1 MFKRAPEIAPVAA
14 TWWEEATFVTG
25 LSSGEATLLC
35 TMLTLLLYVRF
46 SGRKAM
52 KQALGEKGTRTLDIS
67 ALARVSMIKEVFTAY
82 LSAAIL
88 EPLLSIANTD
98 NGATSLELFVTVME
112 LLALIFWTYMLTD
125 AFDTSDTAASFV
137 YNKKLTV
144 KHAFLKKVPRN
155 KLDERNNLAGSF
167 SRDVAL
173 WFCLLG
179 IFSAFAGVVSH
190 RDVVHSWAVVL
201 LWTILHHNARLATS
215 WGAGYVTTLLMPSAA
230 LLPLEYCLPLM
241 GDLDIVGDD
250 EGMADWHAF
259 VKAQTG
265 INLLIVYDGCGPDA
279 PTSATRDST
288 PQKPTPST
296 TAPQKPSTPRPT
308 GPPRSAGDN

>member
-1 MFKRAPEIAPVAA
+1 MGRKAQLEIAPPEA
-14 TWWEEATFVTG
+14 WWEGTTVVAG
-25 LSSGEATLLC
+25 LSAGEAALLC
-35 TMLTLLLYVRF
+35 GLLAMLLYVRIA
-46 SGRKAM
+46 GRQAM
-52 KQALGEKGTRTLDIS
+52 KDALGAKNATRALDIS
-67 ALARVSMIKEVFTAY
+67 ALARVALVKEVFMAY
-82 LSAAIL
+82 LGAAIL
-88 EPLLSIANTD
+88 EPLLAIANTD
-98 NGATSLELFVTVME
+98 SNANGKELFVTVLE
-112 LLALIFWTYMLTD
+112 LLSLIFWFYMLTD
-125 AFDTSDTAASFV
+125 AFDTSDTAAGFV

-144 KHAFLKKVPRN
+144 KHAFLKKVPRS
-155 KLDERNNLAGSF
+155 KLDERNTLAGSL

-179 IFSAFAGVVSH
+179 IFAAFAGVVSH

-215 WGAGYVTTLLMPSAA
+215 WGAGYFTTLLMPSAA

-265 INLLIVYDGCGPDA
+265 INLLIIYDGVTQDPIKP
-279 PTSATRDST
+279 PTS
-288 PQKPTPST
+288 
-296 TAPQKPSTPRPT
+296 PRPAAPK
-308 GPPRSAGDN
+308 PPAAAAQVSSPLSK

>member
-1 MFKRAPEIAPVAA
+1 MGRKAQLEIAPPEA
-14 TWWEEATFVTG
+14 WWEGTTAIAG
-25 LSSGEATLLC
+25 LSAGEAALLC
-35 TMLTLLLYVRF
+35 ALLAMLLYVRIA
-46 SGRKAM
+46 GRQAM
-52 KQALGEKGTRTLDIS
+52 KDALGAKNATRALDIS
-67 ALARVSMIKEVFTAY
+67 ALARVTLVKEVFMAY
-82 LSAAIL
+82 LGAAIL
-88 EPLLSIANTD
+88 EPLLAIANTD
-98 NGATSLELFVTVME
+98 SNANGKELFVTVLE
-112 LLALIFWTYMLTD
+112 LLSLIFWFYMLTD
-125 AFDTSDTAASFV
+125 AFDTSDTAAGFV

-144 KHAFLKKVPRN
+144 KHAFLKKVPRS
-155 KLDERNNLAGSF
+155 KLDERNTLAGSL

-179 IFSAFAGVVSH
+179 IFAAFAGVVSH

-215 WGAGYVTTLLMPSAA
+215 WGAGYFTTLLMPSAA

-265 INLLIVYDGCGPDA
+265 INLLIIYDGVTQDPIKP
-279 PTSATRDST
+279 PTS
-288 PQKPTPST
+288 
-296 TAPQKPSTPRPT
+296 PRPAAPK
-308 GPPRSAGDN
+308 PPAAAANVSSPLPK

>member
-1 MFKRAPEIAPVAA
+1 MGRKAQLEISPPEA
-14 TWWEEATFVTG
+14 WWEGTTVVAG
-25 LSSGEATLLC
+25 LSAGEAALLC
-35 TMLTLLLYVRF
+35 ALLAMLLYVRI
-46 SGRKAM
+46 SGRQAM
-52 KQALGEKGTRTLDIS
+52 KDALGAKNATRALDIS
-67 ALARVSMIKEVFTAY
+67 ALARVTLVKEVFMAY
-82 LSAAIL
+82 LGAAIL
-88 EPLLSIANTD
+88 EPLLAIANTD
-98 NGATSLELFVTVME
+98 SNATGKELFVTVME
-112 LLALIFWTYMLTD
+112 LLSLIFWFYMLTD

-144 KHAFLKKVPRN
+144 KHAFLKRVPRN
-155 KLDERNNLAGSF
+155 KLDERNTLAGSM

-173 WFCLLG
+173 WFCILG
-179 IFSAFAGVVSH
+179 IFAACAGVVSH

-215 WGAGYVTTLLMPSAA
+215 WGAGYFTTLLMPSAA

-265 INLLIVYDGCGPDA
+265 INLLIIYDGVGQEAIKP
-279 PTSATRDST
+279 PTS
-288 PQKPTPST
+288 
-296 TAPQKPSTPRPT
+296 PRPAAPK
-308 GPPRSAGDN
+308 PPAAAAQVSSPLSK

>member
-1 MFKRAPEIAPVAA
+1 MGRKAQLEIAPPEA
-14 TWWEEATFVTG
+14 WWEGTTVVAG
-25 LSSGEATLLC
+25 LSAGEAALLC
-35 TMLTLLLYVRF
+35 ALLAMLLYVRIA
-46 SGRKAM
+46 GRQAM
-52 KQALGEKGTRTLDIS
+52 KDALGAKNATRALDIS
-67 ALARVSMIKEVFTAY
+67 ALARVTLVKEVFMAY
-82 LSAAIL
+82 LGAAIL
-88 EPLLSIANTD
+88 EPLLAIANTD
-98 NGATSLELFVTVME
+98 SNATGKELFVTVLE
-112 LLALIFWTYMLTD
+112 LLSLIFWFYMLTD
-125 AFDTSDTAASFV
+125 AFDTSDTAAGFV

-144 KHAFLKKVPRN
+144 KHAFLKKVSRS
-155 KLDERNNLAGSF
+155 KLDERNTLAGSL

-179 IFSAFAGVVSH
+179 IFAAFAGVVSH

-215 WGAGYVTTLLMPSAA
+215 WGAGYFTTLLMPSAA

-265 INLLIVYDGCGPDA
+265 INLLIIYDGVTQDPIKP
-279 PTSATRDST
+279 PTS
-288 PQKPTPST
+288 
-296 TAPQKPSTPRPT
+296 PRPAAPK
-308 GPPRSAGDN
+308 PPAAAANS

>member
-1 MFKRAPEIAPVAA
+1 MGRKAQIEAPPPEA
-14 TWWEEATFVTG
+14 WWEATTVVAG
-25 LSSGEATLLC
+25 LSAGEAALVCGLLA
-35 TMLTLLLYVRF
+35 LLLYVRI
-46 SGRKAM
+46 SGRQAM
-52 KQALGEKGTRTLDIS
+52 KDALGAKNATRALDIS
-67 ALARVSMIKEVFTAY
+67 ALAQVTLVKEVFMAY

-88 EPLLSIANTD
+88 EPLLSIANTES
-98 NGATSLELFVTVME
+98 NATGKELFVTVME
-112 LLALIFWTYMLTD
+112 LLSLIFWFYMLTD

-144 KHAFLKKVPRN
+144 KHAFLKRLPRN
-155 KLDERNNLAGSF
+155 KLDERNTLAGSM

-179 IFSAFAGVVSH
+179 IFSAFAGVVTH

-215 WGAGYVTTLLMPSAA
+215 WGAGYFTTLLMPSAA

-265 INLLIVYDGCGPDA
+265 INLLIIYDGIGPD
-279 PTSATRDST
+279 PI
-288 PQKPTPST
+288 KPPAS
-296 TAPQKPSTPRPT
+296 PRPAAPKQPAT
-308 GPPRSAGDN
+308 PTKVGSPLGAVPAGRPPL